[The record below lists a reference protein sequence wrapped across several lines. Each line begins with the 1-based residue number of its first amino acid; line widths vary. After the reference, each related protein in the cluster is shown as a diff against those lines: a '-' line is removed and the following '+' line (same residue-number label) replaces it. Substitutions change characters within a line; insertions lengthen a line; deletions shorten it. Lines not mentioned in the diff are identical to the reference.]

1 LSIPD
6 FRRSDTESGGR
17 KATRTDVGLPTL
29 HYSFSVWGSSRVRGS
44 GFGSPENRI
53 NPWFSARHRQ
63 RRFTSFRCGG
73 THAPRHHHRYS
84 SAVIATQNGLY
95 LVVTESLVTIRVS
108 GLGFS
113 HVVKNSLTLLHVF
126 SPSQA
131 TLPLVGSATPGS
143 PHQSTTSLP

>member
-1 LSIPD
+1 MNAAPAQAFSDATPNQNPYSRAGTSGSILSIPD

-95 LVVTESLVTIRVS
+95 LVVT
-108 GLGFS
+108 
-113 HVVKNSLTLLHVF
+113 
-126 SPSQA
+126 
-131 TLPLVGSATPGS
+131 
-143 PHQSTTSLP
+143 